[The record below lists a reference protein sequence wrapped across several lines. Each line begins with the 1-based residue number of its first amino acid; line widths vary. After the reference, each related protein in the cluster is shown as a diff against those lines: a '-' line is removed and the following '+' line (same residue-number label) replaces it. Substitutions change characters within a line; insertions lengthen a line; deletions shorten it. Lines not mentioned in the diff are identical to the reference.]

1 MAVLLL
7 AASLLTSASVLG
19 LESFET
25 MTTRDVPDP
34 GPSLDT
40 VYVPGTPGA
49 AWTEEEIES
58 TRYRILQAI
67 HPDHGEQ
74 RNLYG
79 LGHGKTVTEN
89 RIMRLVF
96 HDCVRYTDGTGG
108 CDGCLNWQ
116 GVGAALPDPNVG
128 DLFYTFDP
136 VNQTDNNGLTD
147 IVEQLEVIY
156 TTVDWPFKEASLTG
170 SLQQLGKSRADLW
183 QFAGLVAL
191 EKALERANRACDL
204 DKWARQQV
212 TLLEGR
218 EACEIKLR
226 APLKFWSG
234 RADCVPEDGGS
245 GYKASKAE
253 VQPLLLGDANHATDF
268 FQEEFGMS
276 AEHSQAL
283 QAIHGAVHAAT
294 IGVKY
299 TWFGSGYISNMFYK
313 MIANHPTY
321 DFELGGDMSFING
334 DNVLLAARGDSEGQP
349 RQQTGWRASCMMMW
363 NTPEGGPCV
372 LRPSGSQAADSPD
385 PEHHTVDCVS
395 GYTEDRRPVIS
406 TETKGCEGAWADE
419 NNIIHGAAY
428 EPPLDEVVGPYSA
441 VDENDNQQIKL
452 RHNTGWNNQFAFPW
466 EISAYWNFTSR

>member
-1 MAVLLL
+1 M
-7 AASLLTSASVLG
+7 
-19 LESFET
+19 F
-25 MTTRDVPDP
+25 
-34 GPSLDT
+34 
-40 VYVPGTPGA
+40 
-49 AWTEEEIES
+49 
-58 TRYRILQAI
+58 
-67 HPDHGEQ
+67 
-74 RNLYG
+74 
-79 LGHGKTVTEN
+79 
-89 RIMRLVF
+89 
-96 HDCVRYTDGTGG
+96 
-108 CDGCLNWQ
+108 
-116 GVGAALPDPNVG
+116 
-128 DLFYTFDP
+128 
-136 VNQTDNNGLTD
+136 
-147 IVEQLEVIY
+147 
-156 TTVDWPFKEASLTG
+156 
-170 SLQQLGKSRADLW
+170 
-183 QFAGLVAL
+183 
-191 EKALERANRACDL
+191 
-204 DKWARQQV
+204 
-212 TLLEGR
+212 
-218 EACEIKLR
+218 
-226 APLKFWSG
+226 
-234 RADCVPEDGGS
+234 
-245 GYKASKAE
+245 
-253 VQPLLLGDANHATDF
+253 GDANHATDF
-268 FQEEFGMS
+268 FRNEFMMG
-276 AEHSQAL
+276 AEHSVAIQAV
-283 QAIHGAVHAAT
+283 HGATHTAH

>member
-49 AWTEEEIES
+49 AWTEDEIES

-191 EKALERANRACDL
+191 ERALERANRACDL
-204 DKWARQQV
+204 DYWARQQV
-212 TLLEGR
+212 GTNTVKVYR
-218 EACEIKLR
+218 MHRSTC
-226 APLKFWSG
+226 SG
-234 RADCVPEDGGS
+234 DPVGG
-245 GYKASKAE
+245 
-253 VQPLLLGDANHATDF
+253 
-268 FQEEFGMS
+268 
-276 AEHSQAL
+276 
-283 QAIHGAVHAAT
+283 
-294 IGVKY
+294 
-299 TWFGSGYISNMFYK
+299 
-313 MIANHPTY
+313 
-321 DFELGGDMSFING
+321 
-334 DNVLLAARGDSEGQP
+334 
-349 RQQTGWRASCMMMW
+349 
-363 NTPEGGPCV
+363 
-372 LRPSGSQAADSPD
+372 
-385 PEHHTVDCVS
+385 
-395 GYTEDRRPVIS
+395 
-406 TETKGCEGAWADE
+406 
-419 NNIIHGAAY
+419 
-428 EPPLDEVVGPYSA
+428 
-441 VDENDNQQIKL
+441 
-452 RHNTGWNNQFAFPW
+452 
-466 EISAYWNFTSR
+466 